1 VARICD
7 ICAKGLQRGNKIS
20 HAHNVSRRVW
30 NPNLQNVR
38 ALVNGRAQQ
47 MKVCTR
53 CLKAGKVTKAVRKTK
68 AAPKAE
74 VIDFAALLEKSLAAR
89 KGERPVATKTRRKGS
104 RSSAQQRRAA

>member
-1 VARICD
+1 MIAGMRRTRRRERAPGLPRGPRSCYSAAVGGPARPAFPCQEDGVARVCD
-7 ICAKGLQRGNKIS
+7 ICTKGVQRGNKIS

-68 AAPKAE
+68 AA
-74 VIDFAALLEKSLAAR
+74 
-89 KGERPVATKTRRKGS
+89 
-104 RSSAQQRRAA
+104 